1 MKYEFRH
8 NGTTKIVITPQTSL
22 EEALMTEIF
31 ADPDNVEIITVPGS
45 KEIII
50 QKKPKQD

>member
-8 NGTTKIVITPQTSL
+8 NGTTKLVISPQNSI
-22 EEALMTEIF
+22 EEILIGEIF
-31 ADPDNVEIITVPGS
+31 SDPDNVEIVTVPNS

-50 QKKPKQD
+50 QKKPKPE